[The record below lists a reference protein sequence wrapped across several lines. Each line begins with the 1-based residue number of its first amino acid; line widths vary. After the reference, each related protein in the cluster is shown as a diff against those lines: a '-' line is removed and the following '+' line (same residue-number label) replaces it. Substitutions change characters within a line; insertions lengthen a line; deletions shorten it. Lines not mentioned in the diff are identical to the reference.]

1 MLKSLSSQ
9 PVSLIYS
16 ENSDFIMTMTMIMKK
31 MNYRLLP
38 ESRSSMMEGNAIGD
52 MLHDACHR
60 MHRATQTAR
69 AYREGSLAESIDTD

>member
-1 MLKSLSSQ
+1 MLKSLLRQ

-16 ENSDFIMTMTMIMKK
+16 ENSDFIMTTMIMKR